1 MFVAFL
7 LSRIHAYQ
15 RYRASIRELAHF
27 SERELD
33 DLGISRYEN
42 DAAARSSYAA
52 ARAAMSSDV
61 CLHPP
66 SSIVEITL

>member
-15 RYRASIRELAHF
+15 RYRASIRRLAHF
-27 SERELD
+27 SGRELD
-33 DLGISRYEN
+33 DLGISRYES
-42 DAAARSSYAA
+42 DAAASFSYAA
-52 ARAAMSSDV
+52 ARAAMPSDR

-66 SSIVEITL
+66 TSILEITL